1 MDEEMTAYCPR
12 YQHAVEIIGRRWT
25 GAVLRALIAGETHF
39 AALARTVPGMS
50 DRLLSER
57 LKELEVEGIVQRT
70 VTPCTPVRVEYT
82 LTVMGHALMPV
93 VQTIATWAETYLEPT
108 A

>member
-1 MDEEMTAYCPR
+1 MAAYCPR

-39 AALARTVPGMS
+39 AALARIVPGMS

-57 LKELEVEGIVQRT
+57 LKELEAEGIVQRT
-70 VTPCTPVRVEYT
+70 VTPSTPVRVEYT
-82 LTVMGHALMPV
+82 LTAMGHALMPV